1 MHLRHIGTA
10 VKLLGVAVMVY
21 LLIPLALA
29 FTQDGF
35 SSQPLLY
42 LPEGAPREGSEG
54 YDCWVRAF
62 VGIAG
67 GSVLFWLG
75 DVIKPRE
82 WPMRAIGCLLAVA
95 GIALCI
101 NRLFLV
107 PHGRSL
113 VEKEYQAQGFQMVK
127 GLKGCNVVEAGD
139 ASAQVYKLQERLIGF
154 AHHRKEATNVIIQL
168 KSAIAIAREKERV
181 LNDDLDRR
189 GDCDTYPW
197 KTNWAMIEEAV
208 TASDKLYH

>member
-10 VKLLGVAVMVY
+10 VKLLGLAVMVY
-21 LLIPLALA
+21 LLIPVALA

-42 LPEGAPREGSEG
+42 LPEGAPSEGSEV

-67 GSVLFWLG
+67 GSVIFWLG

-127 GLKGCNVVEAGD
+127 GLKGINVEEAGD
-139 ASAQVYKLQERLIGF
+139 AGAQVWKLRERYM
-154 AHHRKEATNVIIQL
+154 AARVRKEATNVIIQL

-189 GDCDTYPW
+189 GECDTYPW
-197 KTNWAMIEEAV
+197 KTNWAMIEEV
-208 TASDKLYH
+208 LTASDKLYH

>member
-10 VKLLGVAVMVY
+10 LKLLGVAVMVY

-29 FTQDGF
+29 FTQDNF

-42 LPEGAPREGSEG
+42 LPEGAPREGFEG

-75 DVIKPRE
+75 DVLKSRE
-82 WPMRAIGCLLAVA
+82 WPMRAIGGILAVA

-113 VEKEYQAQGFQMVK
+113 VEKEYQAQGFEMVK
-127 GLKGCNVVEAGD
+127 GCNAVEASD

-154 AHHRKEATNVIIQL
+154 AHHRKEATNIIISI
-168 KSAIAIAREKERV
+168 KGAIAVAREKERV
-181 LNDDLDRR
+181 LHDDFDRR
-189 GDCDTYPW
+189 GHCCDTYPW
-197 KTNWAMIEEAV
+197 KTNWALIEEALR
-208 TASDKLYH
+208 ASDNLYH

>member
-1 MHLRHIGTA
+1 MHLRHIGKA
-10 VKLLGVAVMVY
+10 LKLLGVAVMVY

-75 DVIKPRE
+75 DVLKPKE
-82 WPMRAIGCLLAVA
+82 WPMRAIGGILAVA
-95 GIALCI
+95 CIALCI

-113 VEKEYQAQGFQMVK
+113 VEKEYQTKGFQMV
-127 GLKGCNVVEAGD
+127 KGCNVVEAGD
-139 ASAQVYKLQERLIGF
+139 ASAQVYHLREGLIGF
-154 AHHRKEATNVIIQL
+154 AHYRKEATNVIIQL
-168 KSAIAIAREKERV
+168 RSAIAIAKEKERV
-181 LNDDLDRR
+181 LRDDLDRR
-189 GDCDTYPW
+189 GDCDTFPCN
-197 KTNWAMIEEAV
+197 TNWALIEEALR
-208 TASDKLYH
+208 ASETLYY

>member
-10 VKLLGVAVMVY
+10 LKLLGVAVMVY

-29 FTQDGF
+29 FTQDPF
-35 SSQPLLY
+35 PSQPLFW

-82 WPMRAIGCLLAVA
+82 WPMRAIGGILAVA

-101 NRLFLV
+101 NRPFLV
-107 PHGRSL
+107 PLARSL
-113 VEKEYQAQGFQMVK
+113 VEKEYQAQGFEMIK
-127 GLKGCNVVEAGD
+127 GYNSFEAEC
-139 ASAQVYKLQERLIGF
+139 ASSQVWRLRERYIV
-154 AHHRKEATNVIIQL
+154 ARQRKEATNVIIQL
-168 KSAIAIAREKERV
+168 KSAIAIAREKQRV
-181 LNDDLDRR
+181 LYDDFDRR

-197 KTNWAMIEEAV
+197 KTNWAMIEEV
-208 TASDKLYH
+208 LTASDKLDR